1 MAKSILNQTV
11 DFKYHEPAA
20 ETNFAEFKKVVESR
34 RSVRVY
40 LQEQPSDEIINEC
53 LRLALLAPNSSNLQ
67 TTDFY
72 VVQNSDLKEKLSV
85 ACMNQSAVR
94 TAPLLIVCVA
104 RPYQWK
110 SSADQ
115 MLRVFDEMGEKREIV
130 RSYYSKLVHFYYGTG
145 PFGLLTILKKIIIPI
160 SGLFKVV
167 PRGPFGHSGLK
178 LWANKSA
185 ALACENLMLAFR
197 AAGYDTC
204 PMEGFDEYR
213 VKKLFS
219 LGCKESIC
227 MVISVGKRAD
237 NGVYGPQ
244 IRFPLNQFVRYYR

>member
-1 MAKSILNQTV
+1 MSKLILNQTV
-11 DFKYHEPAA
+11 DFKYQEPAIQ
-20 ETNFAEFKKVVESR
+20 TNFEEFKKVVESR
-34 RSVRVY
+34 RSVRAY
-40 LQEQPSDEIINEC
+40 LPEQPSDDIINEC

-72 VVQNSDLKEKLSV
+72 VVQNTVLKEKLAY
-85 ACMNQSAVR
+85 ACMNQSAAR

-110 SSADQ
+110 KSAEQ
-115 MLRVFDEMGEKREIV
+115 MLQVFDEMGEKREIV

-145 PFGLLTILKKIIIPI
+145 PLGLLTLLKKIIVPI
-160 SGLFKVV
+160 VGLFKVV
-167 PRGPFGHSGLK
+167 PRGPFGHSGLSI
-178 LWANKSA
+178 WANKSA

-197 AAGYDTC
+197 AAGFDTC
-204 PMEGFDEYR
+204 PMEGFDEAR
-213 VKKLFS
+213 VKKIFS

-227 MVISVGKRAD
+227 MVISVGKRAE

-244 IRFPLNQFVRYYR
+244 IRFPMNQFIRYYR